1 MCLICNSTVA
11 LVKSE
16 NLKRHYLKEH
26 REFEETFPHDS
37 ELRKKEITRLKKS
50 YETSSKIFVKSMTQ
64 QQIATECS
72 LRVAWVLGKHKKP
85 FSDAEIIKEC
95 LTEVMGAMF
104 EGKEKE
110 EMTAKI
116 NQIPLSD
123 ATATRRTEIL
133 AGDLSKLLCDG
144 IKNAECISLAVDE
157 STDTTDNAQ
166 LLVFVRYYDEEK
178 GEFIEDVLSLA
189 NLSGQTRGEDIYKTI
204 SEMLNEKGI
213 DLKKVVSI
221 ATDGAPAML
230 GREKGLVPRLRD
242 HHPGLISYHCIIH
255 QSVLCA
261 SLGEVYSEI
270 MTTMMKLINFLGA
283 SSALQHRLLRTFLTE
298 VDAAFDDL
306 LMHNNV
312 RWLSKGRVLERF
324 WAIREEL
331 QVFLSQ
337 QNSAKAKQFLEFL
350 QNAGKME
357 AVACLADITSHL
369 NDLNLKLQGKKNTV
383 CELMSEV
390 RAFQRKLELFK
401 SDIQEELLHF
411 PKLLELTKGEGDHQC
426 HLEFLEKLIANFKT
440 RFDGFILGKQ
450 VLLFIENPFL
460 IRNVSVFSAEAKQVF
475 PWARAASLQ
484 TELIDPQES
493 VALKEAQCDAI
504 TFWSKLVIPSKFPLL
519 HKMAC
524 HILTMFGSTYSC
536 ESAFSTMNIVK
547 NKYSSRLTNEHLDQ
561 CLRLAITPFVP
572 KFKVLASTP
581 RAQFSH

>member
-1 MCLICNSTVA
+1 M
-11 LVKSE
+11 E
-16 NLKRHYLKEH
+16 
-26 REFEETFPHDS
+26 
-37 ELRKKEITRLKKS
+37 
-50 YETSSKIFVKSMTQ
+50 
-64 QQIATECS
+64 
-72 LRVAWVLGKHKKP
+72 
-85 FSDAEIIKEC
+85 
-95 LTEVMGAMF
+95 
-104 EGKEKE
+104 
-110 EMTAKI
+110 AKF
-116 NQIPLSD
+116 QRAAAAS
-123 ATATRRTEIL
+123 TRRTVIL
-133 AGDLSKLLCDG
+133 AGDLSKQLCDG

-178 GEFIEDVLSLA
+178 GEFIEDVLGLA
-189 NLSGQTRGEDIYKTI
+189 NLSGQTRREDIYKAI
-204 SEMLNEKGI
+204 SEMLHEKGI

-230 GREKGLVPRLRD
+230 GREKGLVPRLRE

-270 MTTMMKLINFLGA
+270 MTTMMKLINFLRA

-306 LMHNNV
+306 LVHNNV

-331 QVFLSQ
+331 Q
-337 QNSAKAKQFLEFL
+337 
-350 QNAGKME
+350 
-357 AVACLADITSHL
+357 
-369 NDLNLKLQGKKNTV
+369 LQGKKNTV

-390 RAFQRKLELFK
+390 SAFQRKLEVFK

-460 IRNVSVFSAEAKQVF
+460 IRNVSAFSAEAKQVF

-484 TELIDPQES
+484 TELIDLQES

-547 NKYSSRLTNEHLDQ
+547 NKYRSRLTNEHLDQ

>member
-26 REFEETFPHDS
+26 RKFEETFPHDS

-72 LRVAWVLGKHKKP
+72 LRVAWLLGKHKKP

-95 LTEVMGAMF
+95 LNEVMGAMF

-189 NLSGQTRGEDIYKTI
+189 NLSGQTRGEDIYKAI

-230 GREKGLVPRLRD
+230 GREKGLVPRLRE

-255 QSVLCA
+255 LSVLCA

-306 LMHNNV
+306 LVHNNV

-324 WAIREEL
+324 WAVREEL
-331 QVFLSQ
+331 QVFPSVSQ

-390 RAFQRKLELFK
+390 PAFQRKLELFK

-426 HLEFLEKLIANFKT
+426 HLEFLEKNH
-440 RFDGFILGKQ
+440 
-450 VLLFIENPFL
+450 
-460 IRNVSVFSAEAKQVF
+460 
-475 PWARAASLQ
+475 
-484 TELIDPQES
+484 
-493 VALKEAQCDAI
+493 
-504 TFWSKLVIPSKFPLL
+504 SKFQDSL
-519 HKMAC
+519 
-524 HILTMFGSTYSC
+524 
-536 ESAFSTMNIVK
+536 
-547 NKYSSRLTNEHLDQ
+547 
-561 CLRLAITPFVP
+561 
-572 KFKVLASTP
+572 
-581 RAQFSH
+581 

>member
-1 MCLICNSTVA
+1 MMARTYTIGDDRKWLPSLLGWQN
-11 LVKSE
+11 
-16 NLKRHYLKEH
+16 
-26 REFEETFPHDS
+26 
-37 ELRKKEITRLKKS
+37 LRKDGLP
-50 YETSSKIFVKSMTQ
+50 SSNHSRYT
-64 QQIATECS
+64 
-72 LRVAWVLGKHKKP
+72 P
-85 FSDAEIIKEC
+85 
-95 LTEVMGAMF
+95 
-104 EGKEKE
+104 
-110 EMTAKI
+110 
-116 NQIPLSD
+116 
-123 ATATRRTEIL
+123 
-133 AGDLSKLLCDG
+133 KLLELFSAKG
-144 IKNAECISLAVDE
+144 GVTGQRIKNLLMELIQDPSASAVMKRDV
-157 STDTTDNAQ
+157 TLRCHGD
-166 LLVFVRYYDEEK
+166 YM
-178 GEFIEDVLSLA
+178 GE
-189 NLSGQTRGEDIYKTI
+189 SGQE
-204 SEMLNEKGI
+204 
-213 DLKKVVSI
+213 
-221 ATDGAPAML
+221 
-230 GREKGLVPRLRD
+230 
-242 HHPGLISYHCIIH
+242 LISDYC
-255 QSVLCA
+255 
-261 SLGEVYSEI
+261 
-270 MTTMMKLINFLGA
+270 
-283 SSALQHRLLRTFLTE
+283 
-298 VDAAFDDL
+298 
-306 LMHNNV
+306 
-312 RWLSKGRVLERF
+312 
-324 WAIREEL
+324 
-331 QVFLSQ
+331 
-337 QNSAKAKQFLEFL
+337 
-350 QNAGKME
+350 
-357 AVACLADITSHL
+357 
-369 NDLNLKLQGKKNTV
+369 GKKNTV

-390 RAFQRKLELFK
+390 PAFQRKLELFK

>member
-1 MCLICNSTVA
+1 
-11 LVKSE
+11 
-16 NLKRHYLKEH
+16 
-26 REFEETFPHDS
+26 
-37 ELRKKEITRLKKS
+37 
-50 YETSSKIFVKSMTQ
+50 
-64 QQIATECS
+64 
-72 LRVAWVLGKHKKP
+72 
-85 FSDAEIIKEC
+85 
-95 LTEVMGAMF
+95 
-104 EGKEKE
+104 
-110 EMTAKI
+110 
-116 NQIPLSD
+116 
-123 ATATRRTEIL
+123 
-133 AGDLSKLLCDG
+133 
-144 IKNAECISLAVDE
+144 
-157 STDTTDNAQ
+157 
-166 LLVFVRYYDEEK
+166 
-178 GEFIEDVLSLA
+178 
-189 NLSGQTRGEDIYKTI
+189 
-204 SEMLNEKGI
+204 MLNEKGI

-230 GREKGLVPRLRD
+230 GREKGLVPRLRE
-242 HHPGLISYHCIIH
+242 HHPGLICYHCIIH

-270 MTTMMKLINFLGA
+270 MTTMMKLINFLRA
-283 SSALQHRLLRTFLTE
+283 SSALQHRLLRTFLSE

-306 LMHNNV
+306 LVHNNV

-357 AVACLADITSHL
+357 AVAFLADITSHL

-383 CELMSEV
+383 CELMSEA

-460 IRNVSVFSAEAKQVF
+460 IRNVSAFSAEAKQVF
-475 PWARAASLQ
+475 PWTRAASLQ
-484 TELIDPQES
+484 TELIDLQES

-504 TFWSKLVIPSKFPLL
+504 TFWSKVVIPSKFPLL

-547 NKYSSRLTNEHLDQ
+547 NK
-561 CLRLAITPFVP
+561 
-572 KFKVLASTP
+572 
-581 RAQFSH
+581 